1 MGYLTK
7 DMINSADDREVV
19 EMEIPE
25 WGGTA
30 RLMVLSGAELDRF
43 EMLYTDPE
51 KLKETSVRAYLV
63 AACLVDEDGKRIF
76 SAAEVHQLARRNGAV
91 LARVFTKCIELNKV
105 GDVEDKA
112 AEVENFDSEDDDSS
126 TTD

>member
-1 MGYLTK
+1 MVYLSK
-7 DMINSADDREVV
+7 DMINSADDRKTI
-19 EMEIPE
+19 EMDIPE

-30 RLMVLSGAELDRF
+30 RLQVLSGADLDRF
-43 EMLYTDPE
+43 EMLYSDPE

-63 AACLVDEDGKRIF
+63 AACLVDESGKRLF
-76 SAAEVHQLARRNGAV
+76 STAEVHQLARRNGAV

-105 GDVEDKA
+105 GDVEGEKD
-112 AEVENFDSEDDDSS
+112 VENFDSEADESS